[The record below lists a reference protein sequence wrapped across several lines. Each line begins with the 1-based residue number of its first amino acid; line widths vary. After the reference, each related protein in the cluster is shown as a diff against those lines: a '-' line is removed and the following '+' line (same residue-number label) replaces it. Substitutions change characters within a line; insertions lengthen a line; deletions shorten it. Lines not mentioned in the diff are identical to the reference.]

1 MRPWTSKSLGLGLF
15 GVLLIVSGTILYSS
29 SSAIFHYILQKV
41 GINGSLLV
49 EPSILIYI
57 HVSHLICIIVK
68 TVTQFRSFFAIK
80 YIDLNRLNKWS
91 ASWCF
96 YDYHTLQQ
104 RDYTFLRRYCRDSLE
119 NCLFSSE
126 TNVKYS
132 RNALFFLRENW
143 SDSLAILGYLAIRL
157 TDAILFLYR
166 LYAWLSAQR
175 LSVCRKL
182 SS

>member
-15 GVLLIVSGTILYSS
+15 GVLLIVSGTVLYFSS
-29 SSAIFHYILQKV
+29 STIFHYILQKV
-41 GINGSLLV
+41 GINGTLLV

-57 HVSHLICIIVK
+57 HVSHLICIIVQSM
-68 TVTQFRSFFAIK
+68 TQFRPFSAIK
-80 YIDLNRLNKWS
+80 CIDLNRLKKWS

-104 RDYTFLRRYCRDSLE
+104 RDYTFLRCSWRDNLE
-119 NCLFSSE
+119 HDLFLPE

-132 RNALFFLRENW
+132 RDALFFLCENW

-157 TDAILFLYR
+157 TDTILFLYR
-166 LYAWLSAQR
+166 LYAWLPTQR
-175 LSVCRKL
+175 LSVCRNL